1 MILPFVSNGDLSDP
15 VAVTVYKEILDTIEW
30 EKKEGRTLSPREIV
44 RTPGARKRL
53 LVGASAGPFSCVAG
67 NIIASYYLNIEL
79 ESAGIADSNQQLK
92 ANVVLNVWCLACAL
106 TGTHLAAR
114 WGRKPTALVSQTL
127 LIACLFVIGGLTKV
141 YTDDPAAAS
150 RGLSYGTVAVMFL
163 FQGFY
168 SVAWTPLLYLYPP
181 EVMNYSIRANGVALS
196 SFMLNALACVLVYVM
211 PIGLTNI
218 GWRMY
223 MVNGAWDVVILGLI
237 AYYWVET
244 KGRTLEEIDAL
255 FEGEKHSSVPD
266 VERVRQGIETVD
278 VGAIERQLETDVAG
292 LKV

>member
-1 MILPFVSNGDLSDP
+1 M
-15 VAVTVYKEILDTIEW
+15 
-30 EKKEGRTLSPREIV
+30 
-44 RTPGARKRL
+44 
-53 LVGASAGPFSCVAG
+53 
-67 NIIASYYLNIEL
+67 
-79 ESAGIADSNQQLK
+79 
-92 ANVVLNVWCLACAL
+92 
-106 TGTHLAAR
+106 AAR

-141 YTDDPAAAS
+141 YTDDPAGAS

-181 EVMNYSIRANGVALS
+181 EVLNYSIRANGVAFS

-223 MVNGAWDVVILGLI
+223 MVNGSWDVVILGLI
-237 AYYWVET
+237 VSSLPFLLDYALAWSPQSITHQSHHIMIRLSIRPFIPLIPYKAYYWVET

-278 VGAIERQLETDVAG
+278 VGAIERQLETDVTA